1 MIDTTVKKVQ
11 SSTSP
16 TGPQGQVYLASGKRV
31 SMRLWRDE
39 PLGQDKPAH
48 TRQYE
53 VVGYVISGRAEL
65 LIEGQTVRLEPG
77 DSWLV
82 PADAEHS
89 YRILETFTAVEA
101 TSPPAQVHG
110 REQG

>member
-1 MIDTTVKKVQ
+1 MTDTTVKKVQ

-39 PLGQDKPAH
+39 PPAQDKPVH
-48 TRQYE
+48 RREYE

-65 LIEGQTVRLEPG
+65 LIGVKQSG
-77 DSWLV
+77 
-82 PADAEHS
+82 
-89 YRILETFTAVEA
+89 
-101 TSPPAQVHG
+101 
-110 REQG
+110 